1 MQAGWDQADT
11 VFKGTNVIL
20 FIGDRLTVMLRDDKP
35 DIAWP
40 NHWDLPGGL
49 REQGESPVA
58 CGIRE
63 VREEVA
69 IQVQPSDLIW
79 ARCFPREGELPTW
92 FFAAHLAESCAADL
106 SLGDEGQ
113 ALERWPADQFLH
125 HPQAIPHFRDR
136 LRIYMEHRLTKA
148 AG

>member
-11 VFKGTNVIL
+11 VFKGSNVIL

-35 DIAWP
+35 DIIWP

-49 REQGESPVA
+49 REEGESPA
-58 CGIRE
+58 SCAIRE

-69 IQVQPSDLIW
+69 IQLQPCDLIW
-79 ARCFPREGELPTW
+79 ARRFERAGELPTW
-92 FFAAHLAESCAADL
+92 FFAAHLAEARAADL

-113 ALERWPADQFLH
+113 ALARWPVDQFLH
-125 HPQAIPHFRDR
+125 HPKAIPHFRDR
-136 LRIYMEHRLTKA
+136 LRMYVNDQGDPI